1 MEKYRKIATLG
12 STTTN
17 NSLDVHTFTPPSSN
31 SSQIE
36 EPLIQVVSADEIVFD
51 DDFKFEDAK
60 RKLRTVFCTSDQT
73 SLPRYSVIIVF
84 FPIPG

>member
-12 STTTN
+12 SVGGTTS
-17 NSLDVHTFTPPSSN
+17 NSNTFDPSLHTLPSSTT
-31 SSQIE
+31 SQIE
-36 EPLIQVVSADEIVFD
+36 EPLIQVSVEEEIVFD

-73 SLPRYSVIIVF
+73 SLPRFVL
-84 FPIPG
+84 

>member
-12 STTTN
+12 SSTTTTNNTN
-17 NSLDVHTFTPPSSN
+17 NSLDVHTFTPPTST

-73 SLPRYSVIIVF
+73 SLPRYV
-84 FPIPG
+84 